1 MKASSRVV
9 ERALEQSLK
18 DREKPKCKKDFK
30 TFASQ
35 TWFEDLA
42 LNFIVD
48 YQS

>member
-1 MKASSRVV
+1 V
-9 ERALEQSLK
+9 RALEQSLK
-18 DREKPKCKKDFK
+18 DLGKPKCMKDFK

-48 YQS
+48 